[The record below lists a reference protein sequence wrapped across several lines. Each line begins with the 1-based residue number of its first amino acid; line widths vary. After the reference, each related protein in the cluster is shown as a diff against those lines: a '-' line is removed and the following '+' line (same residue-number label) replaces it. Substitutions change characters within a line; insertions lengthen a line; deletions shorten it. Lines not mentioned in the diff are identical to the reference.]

1 MDPVRSKIKS
11 FECTR
16 INMRKANYSLC
27 YIPAEDLHS
36 KRVSLCFQDAEEQ
49 AYMTLCRLLSFE
61 GKKKK
66 EEFLVVWGSN
76 NRGQ

>member
-1 MDPVRSKIKS
+1 MKS

-66 EEFLVVWGSN
+66 
-76 NRGQ
+76 RGIFSSLGQQQQRAVSWL